1 LKDAAVQ
8 GASRAGP
15 SGGVVYLGGDEPES
29 CRWCG
34 VRTVFDELGDGVQRH
49 KCLGCGAGYLVEV
62 E

>member
-1 LKDAAVQ
+1 MTSTAQQERD
-8 GASRAGP
+8 
-15 SGGVVYLGGDEPES
+15 VVFLSTDQPET